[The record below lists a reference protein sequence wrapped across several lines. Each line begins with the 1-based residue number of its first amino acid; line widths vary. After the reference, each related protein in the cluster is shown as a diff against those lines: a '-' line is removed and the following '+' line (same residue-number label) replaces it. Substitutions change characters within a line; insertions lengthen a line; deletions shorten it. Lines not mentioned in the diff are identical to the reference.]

1 MRARIFGFRTT
12 IFGAITTVLM
22 LSMIGCELLEPALQ
36 MATELGVDTGYVSR
50 DQADSINKSAAAAG
64 KTVED
69 ITPEQEY
76 YIGRSVAA
84 TILGRHRPYNDEEA
98 NLYVNQVGQS
108 LALASD
114 RPYTFG
120 GYHFLIVDSPEINAF
135 AAPGGLVLVT
145 RGMLKLCKTEDALAA
160 VLAHEIGHVQAQHGL
175 KAIKTARLTSALT
188 LIATE
193 SAKNMGVAE
202 VAQVAEAF
210 EGSISDI
217 TSTLVNNGYG
227 RLLEQEADSS
237 AVILLRRVGYNPQA
251 LVEML
256 TEMEKRLKPGGLDFA
271 KTHPD
276 PEDRIDFI
284 RQAIG
289 SSPTVSAAPAV
300 RKLRFEL
307 AMGSV

>member
-1 MRARIFGFRTT
+1 M
-12 IFGAITTVLM
+12 V
-22 LSMIGCELLEPALQ
+22 SMTGCETLESAVKV
-36 MATELGVDTGYVSR
+36 ATDLGVETGLVSR
-50 DQADSINKSAAAAG
+50 GQADSINKSAVAAG
-64 KTVED
+64 KTVQD

-84 TILGRHRPYNDEEA
+84 TILGRYRPYRNEEA
-98 NLYVNQVGQS
+98 NLYLNQVGQS

-114 RPYTFG
+114 RPDTFG
-120 GYHFLIVDSPEINAF
+120 GYHFLIIDSPEINAF

-175 KAIKTARLTSALT
+175 QAIKTGRLTSALT
-188 LIATE
+188 TACDGERQDPGWCRGGSDHRSLRRIHQRHYLYARKQWLRAAVGAGGGLVLPSLIL
-193 SAKNMGVAE
+193 K
-202 VAQVAEAF
+202 
-210 EGSISDI
+210 
-217 TSTLVNNGYG
+217 
-227 RLLEQEADSS
+227 
-237 AVILLRRVGYNPQA
+237 RVGYNPQA

-256 TEMEKRLKPGGLDFA
+256 TEMQKQLKPGGLDFA

-276 PEDRIDFI
+276 PEDRIMDI

-289 SSPTVSAAPAV
+289 SSPSGSPAPAV
-300 RKLRFEL
+300 RQLRFEL

>member
-1 MRARIFGFRTT
+1 MRAQIFGFRTT
-12 IFGAITTVLM
+12 IFCSITAVLM
-22 LSMIGCELLEPALQ
+22 VSMIGCETLQLALKE
-36 MATELGVDTGYVSR
+36 ATELGVEAGIVSR
-50 DQADSINKSAAAAG
+50 DQADSINKTTADAG

-84 TILGRHRPYNDEEA
+84 TILGRYRPYNNEEA
-98 NLYVNQVGQS
+98 TLYVNRVGQG

-114 RPYTFG
+114 RPDTFG
-120 GYHFLIVDSPEINAF
+120 GYHFLVLDSPEINAF

-145 RGMLKLCKTEDALAA
+145 RGMLKLCKTEDGLAA

-175 KAIKTARLTSALT
+175 RAIKTGRLTSALT
-188 LIATE
+188 LLATE
-193 SAKNMGVAE
+193 SAKNLGVAE
-202 VAQVAEAF
+202 VAQIAEAF

-227 RLLEQEADSS
+227 RILEQEADSS
-237 AVILLRRVGYNPQA
+237 AILILKRVGYNPQA

-256 TEMEKRLKPGGLDFA
+256 TEMQKQLKPGGLDFA

-276 PEDRIDFI
+276 PEDRIDDI
-284 RQAIG
+284 LQDIG
-289 SSPTVSAAPAV
+289 SHPSGSTAPAV
-300 RKLRFEL
+300 RQLRFEL
-307 AMGSV
+307 VMGQV